1 MKVTHISLYK
11 ILLLERASFSQKSFS
26 QMIENIVDKSAIVKA
41 KCSGAQ
47 IITYNSAHLSKLL
60 NGSVL
65 QVFYLYR
72 IYYFCTLLSYTHI
85 YGKSKSSKM
94 RETKIWKET
103 KQNEWWQK
111 GEMGEGEE
119 EIDRRKL
126 QGLSY
131 RVRCLGGSW
140 FSYLLSGW
148 PSDFHSTTSWSLCAM
163 KPVMVVFIPYK
174 GALKSCW

>member
-1 MKVTHISLYK
+1 
-11 ILLLERASFSQKSFS
+11 
-26 QMIENIVDKSAIVKA
+26 
-41 KCSGAQ
+41 
-47 IITYNSAHLSKLL
+47 
-60 NGSVL
+60 
-65 QVFYLYR
+65 
-72 IYYFCTLLSYTHI
+72 
-85 YGKSKSSKM
+85 
-94 RETKIWKET
+94 
-103 KQNEWWQK
+103 
-111 GEMGEGEE
+111 MGEGEE